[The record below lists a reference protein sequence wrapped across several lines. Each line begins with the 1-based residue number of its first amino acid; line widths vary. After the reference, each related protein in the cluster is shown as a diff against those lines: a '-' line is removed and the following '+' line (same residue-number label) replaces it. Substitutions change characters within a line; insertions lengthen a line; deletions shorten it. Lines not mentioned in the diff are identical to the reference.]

1 MPVKCHSDDTPLT
14 FHNTRILSLIILL
27 VHISKFNMW
36 WLLSEFMGMQG
47 FYLRRSGLLPRSDAA
62 ARTTTGVIYV
72 VRFYELLGDL
82 CVFSASRTL
91 APTFMNRVT
100 CVSFIWLPAAYLLR
114 ITSSLLPYRH
124 SADYHC
130 FLHLITVTLRLIHWS
145 NLCCL

>member
-1 MPVKCHSDDTPLT
+1 MVGSV
-14 FHNTRILSLIILL
+14 RIY
-27 VHISKFNMW
+27 
-36 WLLSEFMGMQG
+36 GDAMQG
-47 FYLRRSGLLPRSDAA
+47 FLLPPIMDLAPRI
-62 ARTTTGVIYV
+62 ARPAVIYV

-82 CVFSASRTL
+82 CTSSALRTL

>member
-1 MPVKCHSDDTPLT
+1 VPVKCHSDNTPIT
-14 FHNTRILSLIILL
+14 FYETLLFSLLILL
-27 VHISKFNMW
+27 IHINKFNMW

-62 ARTTTGVIYV
+62 GRSTTGVIYV

-100 CVSFIWLPAAYLLR
+100 CVSFIWLPAANLLR
-114 ITSSLLPYRH
+114 ITRSCCR
-124 SADYHC
+124 
-130 FLHLITVTLRLIHWS
+130 TVTVQITTVFYTSLQWP
-145 NLCCL
+145 CD